1 MDTRAG
7 HVAEPSRVLIITYY
21 WPPSGGSGVQRW
33 LKLSKYLPAC
43 GWEPWIFTPE
53 NPAFTVRDESLLAD
67 VPREAEVI
75 RFPIWEP
82 YRLYYRIGKWLGR
95 SVETPAD
102 QISPGKKSLFQR
114 VSAWIRGN
122 FFVPDARVFWVKP
135 AASFLEG
142 LITQN
147 GIRHVIT
154 TGPPH
159 SMHLIGLELKKRI
172 PSVTW
177 LADFRDPWS
186 EWNLLDTLSLSPLTR
201 MRHVRLEHKVL
212 TTADRVLTIGP
223 YFVDRF
229 RELGARR
236 VELLTNGFDEA
247 DFREI
252 PRKRSDYLT
261 IRHTGIVDELRD
273 PRPFFEA
280 LREAGRQHP
289 SLLGRLRVEFVG
301 HVNAALR
308 TEVEAD
314 ATLHNLVA
322 FRPPVPHREL
332 LELYGETDILLL
344 ILGSS
349 AQARGNLPGK
359 FFEYLATGNPIL
371 AVGPVEGDTAT
382 ILRETGAGRIF
393 TPFDKQGLAT
403 AVLDLFD
410 QWKRGP
416 LTSPAPPAAYSRRSL
431 AGRLASI
438 LEAETKP

>member
-1 MDTRAG
+1 MDTTAKP
-7 HVAEPSRVLIITYY
+7 VIEPTRVLIITYY

-33 LKLSKYLPAC
+33 LKMSKYLPAF

-53 NPAFTVRDESLLAD
+53 NPAFTVRDESLSAD
-67 VPREAEVI
+67 VPPEAEVI

-102 QISPGKKSLFQR
+102 QISTGKKSFFQSA
-114 VSAWIRGN
+114 SAWIRGN
-122 FFVPDARVFWVKP
+122 FFVPDARAFWVKP
-135 AASFLEG
+135 SAGFLEG

-159 SMHLIGLELKKRI
+159 SLHLIGLELKKRI
-172 PSVTW
+172 PSITW

-186 EWNLLDTLSLSPLTR
+186 EWNLLDTLSLSAWSR
-201 MRHVRLEHKVL
+201 MRHVRLERKVL
-212 TTADRVLTIGP
+212 AGADVVLTIGP

-229 RELGARR
+229 QKLGAHR
-236 VELLTNGFDEA
+236 VELLTNGFDES
-247 DFREI
+247 DFRDI
-252 PRKRSDYLT
+252 PRKRSEYLT

-280 LREAGRQHP
+280 LKEAGRQQP
-289 SLLGRLRVEFVG
+289 SLLARIRVEFIG

-308 TEVEAD
+308 AEVEED
-314 ATLHNLVA
+314 AELHNLIT
-322 FRPPVPHREL
+322 FCPPVPHKKL
-332 LELYGETDILLL
+332 LELYGETDLMLL
-344 ILGSS
+344 ILGNN
-349 AQARGNLPGK
+349 AQALGNLPGK

-371 AVGPVEGDTAT
+371 AVGPTDGDTAT
-382 ILRETGAGRIF
+382 ILRETGAGRLF
-393 TPFDKQGLAT
+393 TRFDKQGLA
-403 AVLDLFD
+403 AAILELYD
-410 QWKRGP
+410 QWKQGS
-416 LTSPAPPAAYSRRSL
+416 LSSLAPPPAYSRRSL

-438 LEAETKP
+438 LKSEP